1 MGSIKIAFRRLFRK
15 GEYSFT
21 RILSLAAGL
30 AFSILLLSEVFY
42 YYSFD
47 GFYSDSDR
55 VYVVH
60 ENFKMDKSSD
70 KLESYAR
77 VSGAIAPGLKAEVPG
92 VEEATRLNGIGS
104 SVFYTEDRKDY
115 KADFSL
121 ADENLFRV
129 LPRPVISGDPFTILK
144 SPMQCMVSS
153 KIAVE
158 MGGDVIGKII
168 ELKEYP
174 NKKLTISGIFEVLPE
189 NTNYKYDILISMVS
203 TSEFLWDG
211 TENWLGNDRYYAC
224 VRLAKGYTPEQI
236 APAVRKM
243 QEKYQDIVKL
253 EEANNGMVLKYTFEP
268 ITRLYSNAAKD
279 MILILSFIAFAVLF
293 VSMMNYILLT
303 LSALVNRAKT
313 SAIHKCCGAQ
323 VRNLQGIIFSET
335 VLVFFISLLAA
346 FLIILA
352 LKPFAEAQV
361 GHRLSSALN
370 PQVVWPL
377 LGIMVLLVLLV
388 SYLPGRFFSR
398 IPVANAFRT
407 YRQKGNKWKLALLF
421 MQFIGASF
429 IITMLVVVVLQYN
442 RMMRADHG
450 YSTEGVYVAS
460 TSGVDGNKISTIL
473 NEIRSLPE
481 IERVGLGC
489 CLPIEG
495 ASGNNVLSED
505 RERELFNVA
514 DFYYIDENYLDI
526 LNIPVVEGANFSSEK
541 SSPYDLLISRKCAEM
556 LKMNNGWTDGV
567 VGKQIEITEHNSRG
581 ANPIVGIFPDFI
593 VGSMTN
599 ADSRPSVFFYLPHS
613 RFEQLKVKYPSFTVY
628 VLAKARP
635 GVGAGAMDRITSVFN
650 AHLPFMDASVSSLA
664 DEQQQCY
671 RPERGFRNAM
681 LAGNFVILLVTAIGL
696 LGYTTSEA
704 TRRRKELAIR
714 QINGAE
720 MRDILRMFILD
731 LEYIAIPAVI
741 IGLMAAWLLAVR
753 WMQNFSSKITLHWW
767 LFALCSLV
775 ILFAIAIVAAVN
787 YIRIANR
794 NPVDSLRY
802 E

>member
-1 MGSIKIAFRRLFRK
+1 MVSIKIAYRRLFRK

-47 GFYSDSDR
+47 SFYSDSDR

-92 VEEATRLNGIGS
+92 VEEATRLNSIGA
-104 SVFYTEDRKDY
+104 SVFYTDERKLY

-153 KIAVE
+153 KIADE

-174 NKKLTISGIFEVLPE
+174 GKKLTIAGIFEALPE
-189 NTNYKYDILISMVS
+189 NTNYKYDVLISMVS
-203 TSEFLWDG
+203 TGEFLWDG

-224 VRLAKGYTPEQI
+224 VRLAKDFTPERI

-243 QEKYQDIVKL
+243 QEKHQDIVKL

-323 VRNLQGIIFSET
+323 VGNLQGMIFSET
-335 VLVFFISLLAA
+335 VLVFIISLVAA

-377 LGIMVLLVLLV
+377 LGIMVLMVLLV

-398 IPVANAFRT
+398 IPVANAFRA

-429 IITMLVVVVLQYN
+429 IITMLGVVVLQYN

-450 YSTEGVYVAS
+450 YNPEGVYFAS
-460 TSGVDGNKISTIL
+460 TSGVDGTKISTII

-481 IERVGLGC
+481 VERVGLGC
-489 CLPIEG
+489 CLPTQG
-495 ASGNNVLSED
+495 ASGNNVLSQD

-514 DFYYIDENYLDI
+514 DYYWIDENYFSI
-526 LNIPVVEGANFSSEK
+526 FNIPVEEGADFSGET
-541 SSPYDLLISRKCAEM
+541 SPNDLLISRKGAEM
-556 LKMNNGWTDGV
+556 LKINNSWTDGV
-567 VGKQIEITEHNSRG
+567 VGKQIEVTEHNGKG
-581 ANPIVGIFPDFI
+581 ATTIHGVFSDFI
-593 VGSMTN
+593 VGSITN
-599 ADSRPSVFFYLPHS
+599 ADSRPIVFFYLPQS
-613 RFEQLKVKYPSFTVY
+613 RFEQLKVKYPSFSVF
-628 VLAKARP
+628 VIVKAHT
-635 GVGAGAMDRITSVFN
+635 GVGSGIMYKIAGIFN
-650 AHLPFMDASVSSLA
+650 AHLPFMDANVGSMV
-664 DEQQQCY
+664 DEQQQNY
-671 RPERGFRNAM
+671 RPEKGFRNAM

-720 MRDILRMFILD
+720 MREILHMFIIN

-741 IGLMAAWLLAVR
+741 IGLIAAWLLAVR
-753 WMQNFSSKITLHWW
+753 WMQNFASKITLNWW
-767 LFALCSLV
+767 LFALCGMI
-775 ILFAIAIVAAVN
+775 ILLAIAIVAAFN

-794 NPVDSLRY
+794 NPVESLRY